1 MNTQTCR
8 CSNLSPAADL
18 LPWADP
24 YIIQLFEEAEVARRA
39 EMADSVSSGR
49 ATDCCESAGHSA
61 KVLVS
66 GAREGRRVT
75 RPGRQAISRRRKTES
90 ALQLAPC

>member
-1 MNTQTCR
+1 MITQTSR

-24 YIIQLFEEAEVARRA
+24 YILQLFEEAEVARRA
-39 EMADSVSSGR
+39 EIAESVSSGR
-49 ATDCCESAGHSA
+49 ATDRCDSVGRSAE
-61 KVLVS
+61 VQLI

-75 RPGRQAISRRRKTES
+75 RPGRQAISRKRKTEF

>member
-1 MNTQTCR
+1 MNTQICR
-8 CSNLSPAADL
+8 CSNPSPATDL

-24 YIIQLFEEAEVARRA
+24 YIIQLFEQAEVARRA
-39 EMADSVSSGR
+39 EIADSVSSGR
-49 ATDCCESAGHSA
+49 AVDRCDSVGRSAE
-61 KVLVS
+61 VLVS

-75 RPGRQAISRRRKTES
+75 RPGRQAISRRRKTEF